1 MEDGRGRSSPCG
13 RPRREKRS
21 LPSSILSVLLRQMQ
35 LAALCYI
42 LHEGRLL
49 LIRKKR
55 GPGAGKING
64 PGGKADPGESML
76 DAAVRETQEEVGVT
90 PRDLEQRGELV
101 FDFGGDKVWRCG
113 IFLARGHEGEPRETD
128 EAIPFWCPVDALPY
142 DEMWADDREW
152 MPHFLAGRR
161 FRGRVTVAPGDLVHE
176 QVIEV
181 EGNREDGRW
190 RMTADE

>member
-1 MEDGRGRSSPCG
+1 
-13 RPRREKRS
+13 
-21 LPSSILSVLLRQMQ
+21 MQ

-64 PGGKADPGESML
+64 PGGKVDPGESML

-90 PRDLEQRGELV
+90 QRLLGQLAHGDVLVRD
-101 FDFGGDKVWRCG
+101 
-113 IFLARGHEGEPRETD
+113 HEGEPRETD

-161 FRGRVTVAPGDLVHE
+161 FRGRVTVAPGDEVHE

-181 EGNREDGRW
+181 EGTEVNREW
-190 RMTADE
+190 